1 MKKWV
6 SLLLLL
12 VSLNISAQTS
22 NIALSEVM
30 FYPLETNGEFVE
42 LYNLSPNLSVDLSK
56 YQIIYSTSAADTIVA
71 FNFGTILPPKNYAV
85 IFENDYDFTNG
96 VYINLASDSTL
107 ILQIDNG
114 KFGSSG
120 MANTSDRKIFLLNEI
135 GDTIDTYTYSANNS
149 AGFSD
154 EKILVTEQNLPENWS
169 NSNVLNGTPG
179 FYNSISPKYY
189 DLSISDLS
197 VIPKEI
203 YENSEAEFSIIIK
216 NLGIKDASNFEVF
229 LFVDFN
235 HDSTAQSSEIVIN
248 RVVDLLQIGDSLE
261 IKSNLLFPNC
271 GNFKAFAKVIFPQDE
286 NNNNNLSETEINV
299 LPKPNEYNDIVINE
313 IMYSPTGEE
322 PEWVEIYNQSDKS
335 INLKNWKFSDRTSS
349 VLISNED
356 LLIESLEYLVLTDDS
371 ILTSIYTIPS
381 KIRTINLPSLNNTDD
396 DLRLLNPQLITIDS
410 VAYKSNWGGNAGTSL
425 ERVSFV
431 ENSNDFSNWKGS
443 TSKIFAT
450 PGDINSVTPRQN
462 DLSIA
467 SISVNPKYAIVG
479 SSVLLSILVK
489 NVGILLIDGF
499 LLELYNDNNN
509 NLTAETDELIK
520 SISGGFIASGD
531 SLVFSEILTEFIEG
545 NNTIIANLNV
555 NIDENYE
562 NNTQLIS
569 FFGIRINEVRND
581 IVINEIMHSPNSPEP
596 EWIEIYNR
604 SDKNIN
610 LKNYKIADLTDTVFV
625 CNNDVLLTPNEYFIF
640 ADDSVFAELYPN
652 SDSFLVANLPNLNN
666 SGDRIILLDSLNRVI
681 DSLNY
686 YDYWGGVA
694 GKSLERFDVE
704 KPSTD
709 SLNWA
714 SANLAFGGTPNQI
727 NSISQKD
734 FDIELNNMIF
744 NPNQPKFGD
753 NIYVEVIAKNIGKQ
767 NLEFELVLSEDVFS
781 DSTNIVNIENSSA
794 ISLNPNDSI
803 IYKFVTQITN
813 LTKTHSFIINAK
825 SEKDQNVANNT
836 ILSNISPSFNFG
848 SVLISEIMYSPIN
861 GEPEWIE
868 LFNPNA
874 ESINI
879 RGFSISD
886 ILTTPKLTEIISEI
900 VLPPSEFLVISKDST
915 IFDYHSQIPSKLL
928 CLNFANL
935 NNDIDGIV
943 IRDSFGELIDSVKYK
958 SKWGG
963 TLGHSLERILFNKS
977 ATDSTNW
984 KSSTDIELSTPGRKN
999 SVTPL
1004 NFDLEISQLTT
1015 FPEMP
1020 FLEQNVFVE
1029 TTIKNVG
1036 FNNADKFNV
1045 KLEYETQNGK
1055 MLLEEISFDNLLAS
1069 DSLVV
1074 KSNNFFEMV
1083 DSVKIIASIDYEIDE
1098 NMLNNSISK
1107 AIISGIMRN
1116 SVIINEFVA
1125 NPNVDEAE
1133 WIELFNNSNKAIDV
1147 SNWFVSDLLT
1157 TPKPCKISE
1166 NSVFIKPNEYLII
1179 TNDTSKLFLEK
1190 VPTFEVKFGTLGNI
1204 EDGIVVYDYYQ
1215 NIVDSLKYNADWEI
1229 QKGRSLERFSIN
1241 QNTTDISNWLPS
1253 LAVSGSSPGNS
1264 NSVLNT
1270 IEAEQ
1275 NSIII
1280 NEIMFD
1286 PELGKTEFIEL
1297 FNITKDEINIG
1308 GWKLIINE
1316 SDFFEISSPFL
1327 TLKSGEYFV
1336 IASDSLI
1343 LTYNNLNLNNTKILT
1358 ESTLS
1363 LSNVGERVVVVDHWG
1378 NLIDSLFY
1386 NPKWH
1391 NKNIA
1396 TTKNKSLERISPNIE
1411 SNEATNWSTSVDKFG
1426 ATPGAVNSIFAQNT
1440 NIPKG
1445 ISFSPNPFSPDND
1458 GFEDFTIINYS
1469 IPFNTAQIRV
1479 KIFDDHGR
1487 LVRTLLNNKAI
1498 SQSGS
1503 IIFDGLNDVGNP
1515 LKIGMYI
1522 VFMEVVDNNSA
1533 KVISYKDVIVVARRL

>member
-1 MKKWV
+1 MRKWV

-12 VSLNISAQTS
+12 VSLNVSAQTS
-22 NIALSEVM
+22 NISLSEVM

-56 YQIIYSTSAADTIVA
+56 YQIIYSSSAADTIVA
-71 FNFGTILPPKNYAV
+71 FNSGTILPPKNYAV

-96 VYINLASDSTL
+96 VYINLATDSTL

-120 MANTSDRKIFLLNEI
+120 MANTSDRQIFLLNEI

-154 EKILVTEQNLPENWS
+154 EKILVNELNLPENWS

-203 YENSEAEFSIIIK
+203 YENSEAEFSITIK
-216 NLGIKDASNFEVF
+216 NLGIKDATNFEAF

-235 HDSTAQSSEIVIN
+235 HDSTAQSNEIVIN
-248 RVVDLLQIGDSLE
+248 STEILLQIGDSLE
-261 IKSNLLFPNC
+261 IKSNLLFPNS
-271 GNFKAFAKVIFPQDE
+271 GNFKAFAEIIFPQDE
-286 NNNNNLSETEINV
+286 NNDNNLSKTEINV

-322 PEWVEIYNQSDKS
+322 PEWVEIFNQSDKS
-335 INLKNWKFSDRTSS
+335 INLKNWKFSDRSSS
-349 VLISNED
+349 VLISNVD
-356 LLIESLEYLVLTDDS
+356 LFIESLEYLLLTDDS

-381 KIRTINLPSLNNTDD
+381 KIKTINLPSLNNTDD

-425 ERVSFV
+425 ERVSFG
-431 ENSNDFSNWKGS
+431 ENSNDFNNWKSS
-443 TSKIFAT
+443 TSKTFAT

-467 SISVNPKYAIVG
+467 SISVYPKYAIVG
-479 SSVLLSILVK
+479 TSVLLSILVK
-489 NVGILLIDGF
+489 NIGILPNNEF

-509 NLTAETDELIK
+509 NLTAEPDELIK
-520 SISGGFIASGD
+520 SISGRLIASGD
-531 SLVFSEILTEFIEG
+531 SLVFGEILTEFIEG
-545 NNTIIANLNV
+545 NNTIIANLNA
-555 NIDENYE
+555 NIDENTE

-569 FFGIRINEVRND
+569 FWGIRINEVRND
-581 IVINEIMHSPNSPEP
+581 IVINEIMHSPTSPEP
-596 EWIEIYNR
+596 EWIEIFNR

-625 CNNDVLLTPNEYFIF
+625 CNNDLLLTPNEYFIF

-666 SGDRIILLDSLNRVI
+666 TGDRIILLDSLNRVI

-704 KPSTD
+704 KSSTD

-734 FDIELNNMIF
+734 FDIELKNVIF
-744 NPNQPKFGD
+744 NPSQPKFGD

-767 NLEFELVLSEDVFS
+767 NMEFELVLSEDVFS
-781 DSTNIVNIENSSA
+781 DSTNIVKIENSSA

-803 IYKFVTQITN
+803 IYKFVSQITN
-813 LTKTHSFIINAK
+813 LTKTHSFIINVK
-825 SEKDQNVANNT
+825 SEKDQNIANNT

-874 ESINI
+874 DSINI

-900 VLPPSEFLVISKDST
+900 TLPPVEFLVISKDST

-928 CLNFANL
+928 FLNFANL

-963 TLGHSLERILFNKS
+963 TFGHSLERLLFNKS

-1015 FPEMP
+1015 FPEIP
-1020 FLEQNVFVE
+1020 FLEQSVFVE

-1036 FNNADKFNV
+1036 FNNADKFYV
-1045 KLEYETQNGK
+1045 KLEYETQNAK
-1055 MLLEEISFDNLLAS
+1055 MLLEEISFDNLIAS

-1074 KSNNFFEMV
+1074 KSTNFFEMV
-1083 DSVKIIASIDYEIDE
+1083 DSVKIIASINYELDE
-1098 NMLNNSISK
+1098 NKQNNSISK

-1116 SVIINEFVA
+1116 CVIINEFVA

-1133 WIELFNNSNKAIDV
+1133 WIELFNNSNETIDV

-1166 NSVFIKPNEYLII
+1166 NPVFIKPNEYLII
-1179 TNDTSKLFLEK
+1179 TNDTSNLFFEN

-1204 EDGIVVYDYYQ
+1204 EDGIVVYDYYK

-1241 QNTTDISNWLPS
+1241 QYTADISNWLPS
-1253 LAVSGSSPGNS
+1253 LSVSGSSPGNS

-1316 SDFFEISSPFL
+1316 SDFFEVSSTFL

-1336 IASDSLI
+1336 IASDSTI
-1343 LTYNNLNLNNTKILT
+1343 FAYNNMEKLNVKILNDKI
-1358 ESTLS
+1358 LS
-1363 LSNVGERVVVVDHWG
+1363 LSNVGESIVIVDHWG

-1411 SNEATNWSTSVDKFG
+1411 SNESTNWSTSVNKFG
-1426 ATPGAVNSIFAQNT
+1426 ATPGTVNSIFAQNT

-1445 ISFSPNPFSPDND
+1445 ISFNPNPFSPDND

-1503 IIFDGLNDVGNP
+1503 IIFDGLNDAGNP

-1533 KVISYKDVIVVARRL
+1533 KVISYKDVIVVARKL

>member
-1 MKKWV
+1 MRKWV

-22 NIALSEVM
+22 SIALSEVM

-56 YQIIYSTSAADTIVA
+56 YQIIYSSSAADTIVA
-71 FNFGTILPPKNYAV
+71 FNSGTILPPKNYAV

-120 MANTSDRKIFLLNEI
+120 MANTSDRQIFLLNEI
-135 GDTIDTYTYSANNS
+135 GDTIDTYIYSANNS

-154 EKILVTEQNLPENWS
+154 EKILVNELNLPQNWS
-169 NSNVLNGTPG
+169 NSHVLNGTPG

-203 YENSEAEFSIIIK
+203 YENSEVEFSITIK
-216 NLGIKDASNFEVF
+216 NLGIKDATNFEVF

-235 HDSTAQSSEIVIN
+235 QDSTAQSNEIVIN

-261 IKSNLLFPNC
+261 IKSKLLFPNS
-271 GNFKAFAKVIFPQDE
+271 GNFKAFAEVIFPQDE
-286 NNNNNLSETEINV
+286 NNDNNLSETEINV

-313 IMYSPTGEE
+313 IMYSPTDEE
-322 PEWVEIYNQSDKS
+322 PEWVEIFNQSDKS
-335 INLKNWKFSDRTSS
+335 INMKNWKFSDRSSS
-349 VLISNED
+349 VLISNVD
-356 LLIESLEYLVLTDDS
+356 LFIESLEYLVLTDDS

-381 KIRTINLPSLNNTDD
+381 KIKTINLPSLNNTDD

-425 ERVSFV
+425 ERVLFA
-431 ENSNDFSNWKGS
+431 ENSNDFNNWKSS
-443 TSKIFAT
+443 TSKTFAT

-467 SISVNPKYAIVG
+467 SISVYPKYAIVG

-489 NVGILLIDGF
+489 NVGILPIDGF
-499 LLELYNDNNN
+499 LLEIYNDNNN

-520 SISGGFIASGD
+520 SISGGFIANGD

-545 NNTIIANLNV
+545 NNTIIANLSV
-555 NIDENYE
+555 NIDENTE

-581 IVINEIMHSPNSPEP
+581 IVINEIMHSPTSPEP

-625 CNNDVLLTPNEYFIF
+625 CNNDLLLTPNEYFIF
-640 ADDSVFAELYPN
+640 ADDTVFAELYPN

-704 KPSTD
+704 KSSTD

-734 FDIELNNMIF
+734 FDIELKNVIF
-744 NPNQPKFGD
+744 NPSQPKFGD
-753 NIYVEVIAKNIGKQ
+753 NISVEVFAKNIGKQ
-767 NLEFELVLSEDVFS
+767 NLDFELVLSEDVFS
-781 DSTNIVNIENSSA
+781 DSTNIVKIENSSS

-803 IYKFVTQITN
+803 IYKFVAQITN

-848 SVLISEIMYSPIN
+848 SVLICEIMYSPIN

-874 ESINI
+874 DSINI

-900 VLPPSEFLVISKDST
+900 ILPPSEFLVISKDST

-928 CLNFANL
+928 FLNFANL

-963 TLGHSLERILFNKS
+963 TLGHSLERILSNKS

-1015 FPEMP
+1015 FPEIP
-1020 FLEQNVFVE
+1020 FLEQSVFVE
-1029 TTIKNVG
+1029 TTIKNIG

-1074 KSNNFFEMV
+1074 KSTNFFEMV
-1083 DSVKIIASIDYEIDE
+1083 DSVKIIASIDYELDE
-1098 NMLNNSISK
+1098 NKQNNSISK

-1116 SVIINEFVA
+1116 SILINEFVA

-1133 WIELFNNSNKAIDV
+1133 WIELFNNSNETIDV

-1166 NSVFIKPNEYLII
+1166 NPVFIKPNEYLII
-1179 TNDTSKLFLEK
+1179 TNDTSKLFFEN

-1215 NIVDSLKYNADWEI
+1215 NIVDSLKYTADWEI
-1229 QKGRSLERFSIN
+1229 QKGRSLERFSLN

-1253 LAVSGSSPGNS
+1253 LSVSGSSPGNS

-1297 FNITKDEINIG
+1297 FNTTKDEINIG

-1316 SDFFEISSPFL
+1316 SDFFEVSSTFL

-1336 IASDSLI
+1336 IASDSTI
-1343 LTYNNLNLNNTKILT
+1343 FAYNNMEKLNVKILNDKI
-1358 ESTLS
+1358 LS
-1363 LSNVGERVVVVDHWG
+1363 LSNVGESIVIVDHWG

-1411 SNEATNWSTSVDKFG
+1411 SNESTNWSTSVDKFG
-1426 ATPGAVNSIFAQNT
+1426 ATPGAVNSIFAQNMD
-1440 NIPKG
+1440 IPKG
-1445 ISFSPNPFSPDND
+1445 ISFNPNPFSPDND

-1533 KVISYKDVIVVARRL
+1533 KVISYKDVIVVARKL